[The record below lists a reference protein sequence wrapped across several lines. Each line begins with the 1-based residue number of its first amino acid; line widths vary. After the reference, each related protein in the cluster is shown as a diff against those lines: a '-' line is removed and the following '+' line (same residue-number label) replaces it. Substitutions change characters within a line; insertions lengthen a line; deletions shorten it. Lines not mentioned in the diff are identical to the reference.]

1 MPLVVTYVESWSIEL
16 VLVRFIWAFVVRFY
30 PQNIE
35 YINSLQIA
43 WFQLFDFVNYI
54 LCFFLCNFTSHGIC
68 RYIIFNIF
76 FFVHCV
82 GQPKPVLTR
91 CWTFNINPSKHSS
104 WRGLSSSSSKDVF
117 KTSEYVLV
125 KANIFALAIN
135 LQKTSSRRLGQDQFL
150 LVIPLQD
157 VFKKSLQN
165 ILKTFWSPQDV
176 LQKRLQGI
184 FKTSSKLLQGIL
196 QKRLQNFFQDMFKAS
211 CKVVFKVFSRRIIK
225 LNCSC

>member
-54 LCFFLCNFTSHGIC
+54 LCFFLCNFTSHGIW

-76 FFVHCV
+76 FFVPCV

-91 CWTFNINPSKHSS
+91 WWTFSINPSKHSS
-104 WRGLSSSSSKDVF
+104 WLRRLEGVLKRSFVFVF
-117 KTSEYVLV
+117 KRRLQDVWIRLDQSKYIRFSHKSSEDVIKTSWSRP
-125 KANIFALAIN
+125 ISSGH
-135 LQKTSSRRLGQDQFL
+135 TSSRRLQEVFAKHFENALKSSRRSTKACSRHLQDVL
-150 LVIPLQD
+150 PKCLQD
-157 VFKKSLQN
+157 VFKISSRHLA
-165 ILKTFWSPQDV
+165 KT
-176 LQKRLQGI
+176 
-184 FKTSSKLLQGIL
+184 T
-196 QKRLQNFFQDMFKAS
+196 
-211 CKVVFKVFSRRIIK
+211 
-225 LNCSC
+225 